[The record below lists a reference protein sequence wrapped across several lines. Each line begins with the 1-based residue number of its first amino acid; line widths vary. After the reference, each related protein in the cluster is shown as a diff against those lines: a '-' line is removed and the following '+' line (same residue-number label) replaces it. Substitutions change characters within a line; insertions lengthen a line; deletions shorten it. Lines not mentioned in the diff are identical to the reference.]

1 MIYSRTKARSNVIG
15 TRYGI
20 VLHNMQ
26 KVTVGSAYG
35 TCFSQALVALM
46 NAAHTFVE
54 ATDDRGIQALIEAAR
69 DFVEAKV

>member
-1 MIYSRTKARSNVIG
+1 MVYSRTKPRNDNIG
-15 TRYGI
+15 VRHGI
-20 VLHNMQ
+20 VLHNFQ
-26 KVTVGSAYG
+26 SQTVGSAYG

-69 DFVEAKV
+69 DFTEAKP